1 MNFPKTMKSI
11 QVEKKEKICTYVYV
25 SKMSCCR
32 KPLHFIVDKT
42 KQNKT
47 KTTKHPLKPVQIAN
61 IVIPLDGQ
69 QGETMKHLQQILFIV
84 ENYSHTHFTAATAIH
99 K

>member
-1 MNFPKTMKSI
+1 MFMFLKCLA
-11 QVEKKEKICTYVYV
+11 VENLY
-25 SKMSCCR
+25 SS
-32 KPLHFIVDKT
+32 LLT

-61 IVIPLDGQ
+61 TVIPLDGQ

-84 ENYSHTHFTAATAIH
+84 EYYSHTHFTAATTIH

>member
-1 MNFPKTMKSI
+1 MFLKCLA
-11 QVEKKEKICTYVYV
+11 VENLYT
-25 SKMSCCR
+25 SLLTR
-32 KPLHFIVDKT
+32 K
-42 KQNKT
+42 NKT
-47 KTTKHPLKPVQIAN
+47 KPTKHSLKPVQIAN

-84 ENYSHTHFTAATAIH
+84 EYYSHTHFTAAMAIH